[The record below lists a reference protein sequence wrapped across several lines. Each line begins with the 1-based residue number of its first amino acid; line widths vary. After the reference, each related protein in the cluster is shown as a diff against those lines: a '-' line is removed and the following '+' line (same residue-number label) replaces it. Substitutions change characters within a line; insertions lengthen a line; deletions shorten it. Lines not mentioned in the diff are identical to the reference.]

1 MRNDAILAQITAPSG
16 REFESYILTQV
27 KCMIRERK
35 ALDRQWLW
43 LGALVILV
51 LVFFS
56 ARAFTRER
64 LPVKVATVERAQ
76 LTSTL
81 STNGRVEPEAKFE
94 FTAPIATT
102 VKSVY
107 VQPGDNVQPGKLLIV
122 LDDIQSRARLA
133 TAEAGVKT
141 AQAALDATM
150 HNGTLEQRQASAAE
164 LVRDKLDLDQAQKN
178 LDALSKLRATGA
190 ASPSEVAAAQQ
201 QVDSAEANLHAAQ
214 QSSQERYSASE
225 IERAQS
231 GLADAQANAAAARDV
246 LSKMAYRAP
255 IAGTVYTVD
264 ARPTEFADAGKVLV
278 QMADLRR
285 EQVHAYFDEPD
296 IGRLAVGQPIQVK
309 WDAKPGKVWNGH
321 IVRTPATVIEF
332 HTTRVVGEVL
342 VSIDGNDNDLL
353 PETNVTVTVTTASE
367 PNTLSIPRDALY
379 SENGKAYVFRVAKG
393 ELIRTPVI
401 TGVLNLTQVS
411 ILAGLKEGDVVATG
425 TTTGQPLQVGVPIK
439 RVQ

>member
-1 MRNDAILAQITAPSG
+1 MLRNNAFHSQIPAPLG
-16 REFESYILTQV
+16 WEFESYILTQV

-35 ALDRQWLW
+35 GLDRQWLW
-43 LGALVILV
+43 LGALVVLV

-81 STNGRVEPEAKFE
+81 STNARVEPEVKFE
-94 FTAPIATT
+94 FIAPIATT
-102 VKSVY
+102 VKAVY
-107 VQPGDNVQPGKLLIV
+107 VQPGDKVQPGKLLIA
-122 LDDIQSRARLA
+122 LDDVQARARLA
-133 TAEAGVKT
+133 TAEAGVKA
-141 AQAALDATM
+141 AQAALDAIT

-164 LVRDKLDLDQAQKN
+164 LTRDKLDLDQAQKN
-178 LDALSKLRATGA
+178 LEALTKLHATGA

-201 QVDSAEANLHAAQ
+201 QVDSAEATLHAAQ
-214 QSSQERYSASE
+214 QSSQERYSSSE

-231 GLADAQANAAAARDV
+231 ALADSQANAAAARDV
-246 LSKMAYRAP
+246 LSKMTYRAP
-255 IAGTVYTVD
+255 IAGTVYAVD
-264 ARPTEFADAGKVLV
+264 ARPTEFTDAGKVLL
-278 QMADLRR
+278 QMADFRHER
-285 EQVHAYFDEPD
+285 VRAYFDEPD
-296 IGRLAVGQPIQVK
+296 IGRLAVGQPIQIK
-309 WDAKPGKVWNGH
+309 WDAKPGMVWHGH
-321 IVRTPATVIEF
+321 IVRTPVTVIEY
-332 HTTRVVGEVL
+332 TTRNVGETL
-342 VSIDGNDNDLL
+342 IDIDSSDDDLL

-367 PNTLSIPRDALY
+367 PNTLSVPRDALY
-379 SENGKAYVFRVAKG
+379 SENGKSYVFRVAKS
-393 ELIRTPVI
+393 ELVRTPVT

>member
-1 MRNDAILAQITAPSG
+1 
-16 REFESYILTQV
+16 
-27 KCMIRERK
+27 MIRERK
-35 ALDRQWLW
+35 GLDRQWLW
-43 LGALVILV
+43 VGAAVVLV

-81 STNGRVEPEAKFE
+81 STNARVEPEAKFA
-94 FTAPIATT
+94 FISPIATT
-102 VKSVY
+102 VKAVY
-107 VQPGDNVQPGKLLIV
+107 AQPGDKVAAGKLLLV
-122 LDDIQSRARLA
+122 LDDVQARARLA
-133 TAEAGVKT
+133 SAEAGVKA
-141 AQAALDATM
+141 AQAALDAVT

-164 LVRDKLDLDQAQKN
+164 LTRDKLDLDGAQKN
-178 LDALSKLRATGA
+178 LDALTRLRATGA
-190 ASPSEVAAAQQ
+190 ASASEVASAQQ

-214 QSSQERYSASE
+214 QSSQQRYSSSE
-225 IERAQS
+225 IDRTQS
-231 GLADAQANAAAARDV
+231 ALADARANAAAARDV
-246 LSKMAYRAP
+246 LSKLSYRAP

-264 ARPTEFADAGKVLV
+264 AHPTEFADTGKVLL
-278 QMADLRR
+278 QMADFSR
-285 EQVHAYFDEPD
+285 ERVRAYFDEPD
-296 IGRLAVGQPIQVK
+296 IGRLAVGQAIQIK
-309 WDAKPGKVWNGH
+309 WDAKPGAVWRGH
-321 IVRTPATVIEF
+321 IVRTPVTVMEY
-332 HTTRVVGEVL
+332 TTRNVGG
-342 VSIDGNDNDLL
+342 DDDLL

-393 ELIRTPVI
+393 ELVRTPVI